1 MGYELPTKTVDQV
14 ITYVK
19 RQFGDESGVQVGNDD
34 IIRWINA
41 AEQEVISANQVLK
54 AVATTSTVASQD
66 EYTLGTG
73 IDLQYINSIHVDGR
87 KLPYKNFNEAEG
99 YITLNDPDKTQV
111 TRPEFWYEWAGTV
124 YLYPIPDAVY
134 PLKVYY
140 HRVPVALTTT
150 SDTLNVPD
158 NYFNRI
164 VEYCMAQAYE
174 LDDNLDAALA
184 KSQQFQSNL
193 VSQSFDENASSYDKY
208 PMITVLDEDL

>member
-14 ITYVK
+14 VTYVK
-19 RQFGDESGVQVGNDD
+19 RQFGDESGVQIGNDD

-41 AEQEVISANQVLK
+41 AEQEIITANQVLK
-54 AVATTSTVASQD
+54 AVATTVCVVGQEEYVLGQD
-66 EYTLGTG
+66 

-87 KLPYKNFNEAEG
+87 KLPFKNFNEAES
-99 YITLNDPDKTQV
+99 YISLNDPDKTQH
-111 TRPEFWYEWAGTV
+111 TRPEFWYEWAGV
-124 YLYPIPDAVY
+124 VSLYPIPDSAY
-134 PLKVYY
+134 SFKVYY
-140 HRVPVALTTT
+140 HRVPVALTAT

-174 LDDNLDAALA
+174 LDENLDAALA

-193 VSQSFDENASSYDKY
+193 VAQSLDENSASYDKY

>member
-1 MGYELPTKTVDQV
+1 MGYEVPTKTVDQV
-14 ITYVK
+14 VTYVK

-41 AEQEVISANQVLK
+41 AEQEIISANQVLK
-54 AVATTSTVASQD
+54 AKATTATVANQE

-73 IDLQYINSIHVDGR
+73 IDLQYINSLHVDGL
-87 KLPYKNFNEAEG
+87 KLPFKNFNEAES
-99 YITLNDPDKTQV
+99 YITMNDPQKIQH

-134 PLKVYY
+134 TLQVYY
-140 HRVPVALTTT
+140 HRVPVALTTVG
-150 SDTLNVPD
+150 DTLNVPD

-164 VEYCMAQAYE
+164 IEYCMAQAYE
-174 LDDNLDAALA
+174 LDENLDAALA

-193 VSQSFDENASSYDKY
+193 VAQSLDENSTSYDKY